1 MPHSTGWHVA
11 AKLACCL
18 GETIPYQVAANYLGN
33 FMWTVFVNGMATAC
47 QHLHLEATLHL
58 THGQGAI

>member
-1 MPHSTGWHVA
+1 MA

-18 GETIPYQVAANYLGN
+18 GETIPYQVAADYLGN
-33 FMWTVFVNGMATAC
+33 LVWTVFVHGMAAAC

-58 THGQGAI
+58 TDGQGAI